1 MKKTIK
7 AEIYQIVDSLILEV
21 NAAGCTTEQAMV
33 CGIVKHSKFLDYA
46 TSTPDMILNI
56 ERDKDGEIQR
66 VDSYYDLGKIIGA
79 RVRWN
84 LKNLRS
90 EHGLPMFYTTNRRT
104 GKLNLRV

>member
-21 NAAGCTTEQAMV
+21 NAAGCATEQAMIG
-33 CGIVKHSKFLDYA
+33 GIVKHPKFLDYA

-56 ERDKDGEIQR
+56 ERNEDGEIQR
-66 VDSYYDLGKIIGA
+66 VESYYDLGKIIGT

-84 LKNLRS
+84 LKNLRN
-90 EHGLPMFYTTNRRT
+90 ELDMPVFYTVNRRT